1 MSVMAAFAAGVVVPW
16 APAEPGKKADRKAMT
31 ASKVVRLPLVRLQ
44 MVLILSPKDNL
55 LFLFTVAPF

>member
-1 MSVMAAFAAGVVVPW
+1 MSVMAAFAAGGAAPW
-16 APAEPGKKADRKAMT
+16 ARAEPGKKADRKAMT
-31 ASKVVRLPLVRLQ
+31 ANKLVRLP